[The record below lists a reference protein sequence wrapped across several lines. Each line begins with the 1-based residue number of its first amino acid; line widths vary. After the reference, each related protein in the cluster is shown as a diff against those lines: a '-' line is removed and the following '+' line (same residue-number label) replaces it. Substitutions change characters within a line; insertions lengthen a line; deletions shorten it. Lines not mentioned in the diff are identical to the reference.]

1 MYLGLAIDMNLPPI
15 YLRSLFLTSLVSFLT
30 PLLFAGS
37 AITGLIFMG
46 LIPGLDGFSQWSSG
60 LILTVLRTLGSG
72 KALEGSLV
80 IGGACGVVGALFNTY
95 IFYRYSSFRRD

>member
-1 MYLGLAIDMNLPPI
+1 MDMNLPPV

-30 PLLFAGS
+30 PLLLVGS
-37 AITGLIFMG
+37 AIAGLIVMG

-60 LILTVLRTLGSG
+60 SILSFLQTFGSG

-80 IGGACGVVGALFNTY
+80 IGGACGMVGALFNTY